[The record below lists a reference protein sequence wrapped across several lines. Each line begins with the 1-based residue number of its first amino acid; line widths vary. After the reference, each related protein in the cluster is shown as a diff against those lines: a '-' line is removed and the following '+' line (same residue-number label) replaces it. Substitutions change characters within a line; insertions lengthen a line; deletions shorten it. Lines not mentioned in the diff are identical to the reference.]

1 MGNVTG
7 FMNYISHYYNTQ
19 SSPPNVNNSVCVA
32 AGSAIVGGTYPCAI
46 QNYSGLESSLYT
58 FDLSIGYDTGDDP
71 ANDYLKHIGVSFVVR
86 NILDKHPA
94 FGYFIPSSNV
104 VGVAYDRIKDN
115 EGRII
120 SVLLTK
126 TW

>member
-1 MGNVTG
+1 VPPTNALPAA
-7 FMNYISHYYNTQ
+7 TQ
-19 SSPPNVNNSVCVA
+19 TDA
-32 AGSAIVGGTYPCAI
+32 LTLGGTYPCAI
-46 QNYSGLESSLYT
+46 QNYTGLEAPFYT

-71 ANDYLKHIGVSFVVR
+71 ANDYLKHIGINLVVR
-86 NILDKHPA
+86 DILDKHPA
-94 FGYFIPSSNV
+94 FGYFIPSAQV
-104 VGVAYDRIKDN
+104 TGVAYDRIKDN